1 MMAEST
7 YSPPRQFTSRKTQ
20 LSRSDSLVSLAR
32 APFSVQLH
40 RLTSLSLP
48 SPDSLHTRILDAENP
63 SESLSRLRNI
73 ATDVQKWIN
82 TASTVLSQ
90 LDADDDVEW
99 AARGRDSLAKVENAA
114 RRFGEIVEMFLDA
127 ATMLSA
133 RSDDRVKEEI
143 KELISIMDDVTHGW
157 SGVRE
162 LLKGLKEQVAL
173 STEWMEI
180 REILDDI
187 SSELDACANMVFEL
201 EELRHVTLN
210 SNRSSSLSSSTS
222 SPSNPPVELDR
233 LASILEEHSA
243 SSPSHPHQTSLL
255 RLSARIQ
262 PLRASLD
269 FLKPR
274 LSSFG
279 SRAEKTFPTALNE
292 VIQRKNDLE
301 KRWIKIESDWRG
313 IGRELEEDEWVEVFR
328 SVGKQVQT
336 SRTNLI
342 LGNGNDGFGES
353 IHDDFERLFTRLYS
367 SFRSSRTLHCEED
380 VLSRSNKSCTRST
393 RSRL

>member
-1 MMAEST
+1 MAEST
-7 YSPPRQFTSRKTQ
+7 LSPPRKFNFFNGARKTH

-48 SPDSLHTRILDAENP
+48 SPDSLHTRILDAETP

-99 AARGRDSLAKVENAA
+99 AARGKDSLAKVENAA
-114 RRFGEIVEMFLDA
+114 KRFGEIVEMFLDT
-127 ATMLSA
+127 ATVLSS
-133 RSDDRVKEEI
+133 RSDDKVKEEI
-143 KELISIMDDVTHGW
+143 KELIGIMDEVTHGW
-157 SGVRE
+157 TAVRE
-162 LLKGLKEQVAL
+162 LLRGLKEQVAL
-173 STEWMEI
+173 SSEWMEI

-187 SSELDACANMVFEL
+187 SSELDTCANMVFEL
-201 EELRHVTLN
+201 EESRHVSLSEN
-210 SNRSSSLSSSTS
+210 QSSSASSSASSPSSST
-222 SPSNPPVELDR
+222 ELDR
-233 LASILEEHSA
+233 LSSILEEHTVG
-243 SSPSHPHQTSLL
+243 SSSGPHQTALL

-279 SRAEKTFPTALNE
+279 SRAEKAFPTALNE

-301 KRWIKIESDWRG
+301 RRWIKIESDWRG
-313 IGRELEEDEWVEVFR
+313 IGRELQEDEWVEVFR
-328 SVGKQVQT
+328 NVGKQVPIEIIL
-336 SRTNLI
+336 TNNRQRI
-342 LGNGNDGFGES
+342 
-353 IHDDFERLFTRLYS
+353 
-367 SFRSSRTLHCEED
+367 
-380 VLSRSNKSCTRST
+380 
-393 RSRL
+393 

>member
-1 MMAEST
+1 MAEST
-7 YSPPRQFTSRKTQ
+7 YSPTHQFNFYNSRKTH

-48 SPDSLHTRILDAENP
+48 SPDSLHTRILDAENS

-99 AARGRDSLAKVENAA
+99 AARGKDSLAKVENAA

-143 KELISIMDDVTHGW
+143 KELISIMDEVTHGW

-201 EELRHVTLN
+201 EELRHITLN
-210 SNRSSSLSSSTS
+210 SNRSSSFSSSTS
-222 SPSNPPVELDR
+222 SPPDPPVELEK
-233 LASILEEHSA
+233 LTSILEEHTV
-243 SSPSHPHQTSLL
+243 SSPSNPHQTSLL
-255 RLSARIQ
+255 RLSARDTTS
-262 PLRASLD
+262 AS
-269 FLKPR
+269 K
-274 LSSFG
+274 
-279 SRAEKTFPTALNE
+279 SRFP
-292 VIQRKNDLE
+292 
-301 KRWIKIESDWRG
+301 
-313 IGRELEEDEWVEVFR
+313 
-328 SVGKQVQT
+328 
-336 SRTNLI
+336 
-342 LGNGNDGFGES
+342 
-353 IHDDFERLFTRLYS
+353 
-367 SFRSSRTLHCEED
+367 
-380 VLSRSNKSCTRST
+380 
-393 RSRL
+393 

>member
-7 YSPPRQFTSRKTQ
+7 SSPPSHQFIRNGVARKSH
-20 LSRSDSLVSLAR
+20 LGRSDSLVSLAR

-48 SPDSLHTRILDAENP
+48 SPESLHTRILDAETP
-63 SESLSRLRNI
+63 SESLTRLRNI

-82 TASTVLSQ
+82 TASTVLGQ

-99 AARGRDSLAKVENAA
+99 AARGRDSLAKVENVAK
-114 RRFGEIVEMFLDA
+114 RFGEIVEMFLDA
-127 ATMLSA
+127 ATVLSA
-133 RSDDRVKEEI
+133 RSDERVKEEI

-162 LLKGLKEQVAL
+162 LLRGLREQVAL

-201 EELRHVTLN
+201 EELRHLSLAANQQASSVSN
-210 SNRSSSLSSSTS
+210 STAS
-222 SPSNPPVELDR
+222 SPTSPMELDR
-233 LASILEEHSA
+233 LSNILEQHTLA
-243 SSPSHPHQTSLL
+243 TSSSSPHQTALL

-274 LSSFG
+274 LSSF
-279 SRAEKTFPTALNE
+279 STRAEKTFPTALDE
-292 VIQRKNDLE
+292 VVQRKADLE
-301 KRWIKIESDWRG
+301 KRWNKIESDWRG
-313 IGRELEEDEWVEVFR
+313 IGRELQEDEWVEVFR
-328 SVGKQVQT
+328 NVGKQVLDAQ
-336 SRTNLI
+336 
-342 LGNGNDGFGES
+342 
-353 IHDDFERLFTRLYS
+353 
-367 SFRSSRTLHCEED
+367 
-380 VLSRSNKSCTRST
+380 
-393 RSRL
+393 

>member
-7 YSPPRQFTSRKTQ
+7 SSPPHHFNNGLVRKSH
-20 LSRSDSLVSLAR
+20 LGRSDSLVSLAR

-63 SESLSRLRNI
+63 SESLARLRNI

-99 AARGRDSLAKVENAA
+99 AARGKDSLAKVENAA
-114 RRFGEIVEMFLDA
+114 KRFGEIVEMFLDA
-127 ATMLSA
+127 ATVLSA

-143 KELISIMDDVTHGW
+143 KELISIMDEVTHGW

-162 LLKGLKEQVAL
+162 LLRGLKEQVAL

-180 REILDDI
+180 RDILDDI

-201 EELRHVTLN
+201 EEMRHLTLT
-210 SNRSSSLSSSTS
+210 SNRSSSVSTTTS
-222 SPSNPPVELDR
+222 SPSSSSLELDR
-233 LASILEEHSA
+233 LSSILEEHSV
-243 SSPSHPHQTSLL
+243 SSPSNPHQTSLL
-255 RLSARIQ
+255 RLSARLQ

-279 SRAEKTFPTALNE
+279 SRAEKTFPTALDE
-292 VIQRKNDLE
+292 IVQRK
-301 KRWIKIESDWRG
+301 
-313 IGRELEEDEWVEVFR
+313 
-328 SVGKQVQT
+328 
-336 SRTNLI
+336 
-342 LGNGNDGFGES
+342 
-353 IHDDFERLFTRLYS
+353 HD
-367 SFRSSRTLHCEED
+367 
-380 VLSRSNKSCTRST
+380 
-393 RSRL
+393 

>member
-7 YSPPRQFTSRKTQ
+7 SSPPHHFKNGLFRKSH
-20 LSRSDSLVSLAR
+20 LGRSDSLVSLAR

-63 SESLSRLRNI
+63 SESLARLRNI

-187 SSELDACANMVFEL
+187 SSELDTCANMVFEL
-201 EELRHVTLN
+201 EELRHLSLAANHASSASN
-210 SNRSSSLSSSTS
+210 STPS
-222 SPSNPPVELDR
+222 SPSSPIELDR
-233 LASILEEHSA
+233 LSNILEHTLA
-243 SSPSHPHQTSLL
+243 TSSSTPHQTALL

-274 LSSFG
+274 LSSFS
-279 SRAEKTFPTALNE
+279 SRAEKTFPTALGE
-292 VIQRKNDLE
+292 VVQRKHDLE
-301 KRWIKIESDWRG
+301 RRWIKVENDWRG
-313 IGRELEEDEWVEVFR
+313 IGRELQEDEWVEVFR
-328 SVGKQVQT
+328 NVGKQVQIG
-336 SRTNLI
+336 RA
-342 LGNGNDGFGES
+342 
-353 IHDDFERLFTRLYS
+353 
-367 SFRSSRTLHCEED
+367 
-380 VLSRSNKSCTRST
+380 SCRE
-393 RSRL
+393 

>member
-1 MMAEST
+1 MMAGSAH
-7 YSPPRQFTSRKTQ
+7 SPPLRASYFTPQKSATG
-20 LSRSDSLVSLAR
+20 LTRSDSLNSLAR

-48 SPDSLHTRILDAENP
+48 KPDDLQTRILNTESPADA
-63 SESLSRLRNI
+63 LARLRNI
-73 ATDVQKWIN
+73 AADVQKWIN

-99 AARGRDSLAKVENAA
+99 AARGRESLAKVENAA
-114 RRFGEIVEMFLDA
+114 KRFGEIVEMFLDA
-127 ATMLSA
+127 ATTLSE
-133 RSDDRVKEEI
+133 RVEDEVVRGEI
-143 KELISIMDDVTHGW
+143 KGLVGVMDEVTSGW

-162 LLKGLKEQVAL
+162 LLRGLKEQVAL

-201 EELRHVTLN
+201 EERRHIALSTN
-210 SNRSSSLSSSTS
+210 STSRLTAQPASTGS
-222 SPSNPPVELDR
+222 SPSSPSELDK
-233 LASILEEHSA
+233 LSCILEEHSNA
-243 SSPSHPHQTSLL
+243 SPSHPHQTSLL

-279 SRAEKTFPTALNE
+279 TRAERTFPTALSE
-292 VIQRKNDLE
+292 IVQRKNDLE
-301 KRWIKIESDWRG
+301 KRWLKIENDWRG
-313 IGRELEEDEWVEVFR
+313 LSRELEEDEWVQVFKK
-328 SVGKQVQT
+328 VGKQV
-336 SRTNLI
+336 
-342 LGNGNDGFGES
+342 
-353 IHDDFERLFTRLYS
+353 
-367 SFRSSRTLHCEED
+367 
-380 VLSRSNKSCTRST
+380 
-393 RSRL
+393 

>member
-1 MMAEST
+1 LIDDNPGCFLIMMAEST
-7 YSPPRQFTSRKTQ
+7 YSPPPQFNFYNSRKTH

-99 AARGRDSLAKVENAA
+99 AARGKDSLAKVENAA
-114 RRFGEIVEMFLDA
+114 RRFGEIVEMFLDT
-127 ATMLSA
+127 ATVLSA
-133 RSDDRVKEEI
+133 RANDRVKEEI
-143 KELISIMDDVTHGW
+143 KELISIMDEVTHGW
-157 SGVRE
+157 SAVRE
-162 LLKGLKEQVAL
+162 LLNGLKEQVAL

-201 EELRHVTLN
+201 EESRHVTLS
-210 SNRSSSLSSSTS
+210 SNRSSSFSSSTS
-222 SPSNPPVELDR
+222 SPSDPPVELDR
-233 LASILEEHSA
+233 LTSILEEHTV
-243 SSPSHPHQTSLL
+243 SSPSNPHQTSLL

-279 SRAEKTFPTALNE
+279 SRAEKTFPTALGE

-301 KRWIKIESDWRG
+301 KRWIKIESDWKG
-313 IGRELEEDEWVEVFR
+313 IGREFQEDEWVEVFR
-328 SVGKQVQT
+328 SVGKQV
-336 SRTNLI
+336 
-342 LGNGNDGFGES
+342 
-353 IHDDFERLFTRLYS
+353 
-367 SFRSSRTLHCEED
+367 
-380 VLSRSNKSCTRST
+380 
-393 RSRL
+393 

>member
-7 YSPPRQFTSRKTQ
+7 SSPPHQFKNGLFRKSH
-20 LSRSDSLVSLAR
+20 LGRSDSLVSLAR

-48 SPDSLHTRILDAENP
+48 SPESLQTRILDAETP

-82 TASTVLSQ
+82 TASTVLGQ

-99 AARGRDSLAKVENAA
+99 AARGKDSLGKVENAA
-114 RRFGEIVEMFLDA
+114 KRFGEIVEMFLDA
-127 ATMLSA
+127 ATVLSA
-133 RSDDRVKEEI
+133 RSDERVKEEI

-162 LLKGLKEQVAL
+162 LLRGLREQVAL

-201 EELRHVTLN
+201 EELRHL
-210 SNRSSSLSSSTS
+210 SLAADQPSSLSNSTAS
-222 SPSNPPVELDR
+222 SPTSPMELDR
-233 LASILEEHSA
+233 LSNILEQHTMA
-243 SSPSHPHQTSLL
+243 MSSSTPHQTALL

-274 LSSFG
+274 LSSF
-279 SRAEKTFPTALNE
+279 SARAEKTFPTALGE
-292 VIQRKNDLE
+292 VLQRKTDLE
-301 KRWIKIESDWRG
+301 KRWIKVENDWRG
-313 IGRELEEDEWVEVFR
+313 IGRELQEDEWVEVFR
-328 SVGKQVQT
+328 NVGKQVL
-336 SRTNLI
+336 NLFFLAKLTI
-342 LGNGNDGFGES
+342 GNGYDGL
-353 IHDDFERLFTRLYS
+353 DQ
-367 SFRSSRTLHCEED
+367 
-380 VLSRSNKSCTRST
+380 
-393 RSRL
+393 

>member
-7 YSPPRQFTSRKTQ
+7 YSPPHQFNVSSSKKTH
-20 LSRSDSLVSLAR
+20 LGRSDSLVSLAR

-63 SESLSRLRNI
+63 SESLTRLRNI

-99 AARGRDSLAKVENAA
+99 AARGKDSLAKVENAA
-114 RRFGEIVEMFLDA
+114 KRFGEIVEMFLDA
-127 ATMLSA
+127 ATVLSA

-143 KELISIMDDVTHGW
+143 KELISIMDEVTHGW

-162 LLKGLKEQVAL
+162 LLRGLKEQVAL

-201 EELRHVTLN
+201 EEMRHLTFN
-210 SNRSSSLSSSTS
+210 SNRSSTSTVAS
-222 SPSNPPVELDR
+222 SPYSPSELDR
-233 LASILEEHSA
+233 LSSILEEHSV
-243 SSPSHPHQTSLL
+243 SSPSNPHQTSLL

-274 LSSFG
+274 LSSFS
-279 SRAEKTFPTALNE
+279 SRAEKTFPTALGE
-292 VIQRKNDLE
+292 VVQRKHDLE
-301 KRWIKIESDWRG
+301 SRWIKIESDWRG
-313 IGRELEEDEWVEVFR
+313 ISRELQEDEWVEVFR
-328 SVGKQVQT
+328 NVGKQVT
-336 SRTNLI
+336 TIEN
-342 LGNGNDGFGES
+342 
-353 IHDDFERLFTRLYS
+353 
-367 SFRSSRTLHCEED
+367 
-380 VLSRSNKSCTRST
+380 
-393 RSRL
+393 SRLTIRQRR

>member
-7 YSPPRQFTSRKTQ
+7 SLSVPHQFRTNGTRKTH
-20 LSRSDSLVSLAR
+20 LGRSDSLISLAR

-48 SPDSLHTRILDAENP
+48 SPESLHTRILDPQDPA
-63 SESLSRLRNI
+63 ESLAHLRNI

-99 AARGRDSLAKVENAA
+99 AARGKDSLAKVENAA

-127 ATMLSA
+127 ATILSA

-143 KELISIMDDVTHGW
+143 KELISIMDQVTHGW
-157 SGVRE
+157 SGVRD

-187 SSELDACANMVFEL
+187 SSELDSCANMVFEL
-201 EELRHVTLN
+201 EEMRHI
-210 SNRSSSLSSSTS
+210 NRTRPSTTS
-222 SPSNPPVELDR
+222 
-233 LASILEEHSA
+233 SA
-243 SSPSHPHQTSLL
+243 SSPSSSAELAKLTNMLEDNTIGTTTPHQSALL

-274 LSSFG
+274 LSSFTT
-279 SRAEKTFPTALNE
+279 RAEKIFPTALNE
-292 VIQRKNDLE
+292 VVRRKGELE
-301 KRWIKIESDWRG
+301 KRWSKVEADWRS
-313 IGRELEEDEWVEVFR
+313 IEKEFQEDEWVEVFR
-328 SVGKQVQT
+328 NVGKQVIST
-336 SRTNLI
+336 
-342 LGNGNDGFGES
+342 
-353 IHDDFERLFTRLYS
+353 LY
-367 SFRSSRTLHCEED
+367 FH
-380 VLSRSNKSCTRST
+380 
-393 RSRL
+393 